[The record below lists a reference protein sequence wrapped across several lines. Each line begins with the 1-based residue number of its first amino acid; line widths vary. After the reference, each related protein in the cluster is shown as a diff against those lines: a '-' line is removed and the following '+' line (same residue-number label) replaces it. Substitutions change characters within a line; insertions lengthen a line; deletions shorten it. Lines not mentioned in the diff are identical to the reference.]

1 MHEDLLSQGET
12 NECEQ
17 QIAKVGRVELI
28 GLSCQALEDIFVLQQ
43 TIEKIKIWY
52 IVKTYGWSL
61 KTDINSILCTSTK
74 AYNMDH
80 PQEYSSCDLGVHWWW
95 TWQMRWAS
103 WGPVF
108 KPVGLS
114 GKDGEKPPKTPD
126 TEDDCEVIY
135 PISFYDIIYIYTW
148 CDIGHFKGFNFK
160 VVVSWLI
167 WSCWHE
173 DISDLPWQV
182 VKNQDM
188 GCWLSVSISHFFAL
202 FLARLNS

>member
-1 MHEDLLSQGET
+1 MFEVS
-12 NECEQ
+12 
-17 QIAKVGRVELI
+17 RLI
-28 GLSCQALEDIFVLQQ
+28 L
-43 TIEKIKIWY
+43 
-52 IVKTYGWSL
+52 IVF
-61 KTDINSILCTSTK
+61 NSILCTSTK

-80 PQEYSSCDLGVHWWW
+80 PQEYSSCDLGVHWWKELPD
-95 TWQMRWAS
+95 QMDPLTDEMGFLGTGFQTGRFVGKRWR
-103 WGPVF
+103 
-108 KPVGLS
+108 
-114 GKDGEKPPKTPD
+114 KTTVSPD

-173 DISDLPWQV
+173 DISDSPWQV